1 MNAASIVVLIV
12 VLALCGLAV
21 WRVRRKGT
29 PCLCGKDPKT
39 CGGRCGCCRP
49 A

>member
-1 MNAASIVVLIV
+1 MNTASIVVLGV
-12 VLALCGLAV
+12 VLVLCGLAV

-39 CGGRCGCCRP
+39 CGGRCCRRRT